1 MHIVTFDYSKP
12 IIAEATQNYK
22 DALERFRLEELA
34 SPDAGVLAYLW
45 MDTVVKWLF
54 ISLPIALILSLIV
67 SATLRLTKEGRG
79 DIGPLIPA
87 AEVYFSA
94 VIAVLLAIFLVDSLF
109 LGDRGR
115 HADALKEPEEPDYS
129 QLVEETVSENRDEI
143 DSAIEA
149 AAGLA
154 GIDLAQACNTGRSA
168 PPAQSNKYDYST
180 VGKANGRLLQCGG
193 DEFGSLLFADLE
205 SGEAKTV
212 STSTGAERFIVA
224 TGVSDIDGERGR
236 ELSSVS
242 FDGVGETEYKQ
253 DKDRPNPW
261 PVDEGDVAELGA
273 EAVPYD
279 KSAEMDLE
287 TALESAGK

>member
-1 MHIVTFDYSKP
+1 MHIVTFDYTKP
-12 IIAEATQNYK
+12 IIAEATQNYR
-22 DALERFRLEELA
+22 DALERFRLEKLA
-34 SPDAGVLAYLW
+34 SPDSGVLAYPW
-45 MDTVVKWLF
+45 MDTAVKWLLF
-54 ISLPIALILSLIV
+54 SLPVAMILLLIASALLLRTEGGRSAIRSLNSV
-67 SATLRLTKEGRG
+67 
-79 DIGPLIPA
+79 
-87 AEVYFSA
+87 AEVYFYA
-94 VIAVLLAIFLVDSLF
+94 VIATFLALFLVDSLF

-115 HADALKEPEEPDYS
+115 HAGAPEEPEKPDYS
-129 QLVEETVSENRDEI
+129 QLVEETVSENRGDI

-154 GIDLAQACNTGRSA
+154 DIDLAQACNTGRSA
-168 PPAQSNKYDYST
+168 PPAQSDKYDYST
-180 VGKANGRLLQCGG
+180 VGKANGRLVQCGG

-253 DKDRPNPW
+253 GKDRPNPW
-261 PVDEGDVAELGA
+261 PVDEGDVAELGTA
-273 EAVPYD
+273 AVPYD
-279 KSAEMDLE
+279 KSTEMDLE